1 LGQWVTVTRLT
12 HGLLKSTYENAE
24 IVFIRN
30 HKYIGKEFSRIK
42 VRGFETE
49 VISTTLS
56 THWKVIKKVDVPL
69 P

>member
-12 HGLLKSTYENAE
+12 HGFLKSTYENAE

-42 VRGFETE
+42 ACGFERE
-49 VISTTLS
+49 VIY
-56 THWKVIKKVDVPL
+56 THTQFLLEGYKEQS
-69 P
+69 